1 MNVGKVKGQTFVF
14 GAIILLISN
23 ILVKII
29 GAFFRLPITNIIGV
43 EGMAYFNSAYAIYVV
58 FYNISTAGIPVAV
71 ARMVASSNERQNQRR
86 RFLQSVFCDDAYNGY
101 AKPDC
106 FRR

>member
-1 MNVGKVKGQTFVF
+1 MGKVKGQTFVF

-43 EGMAYFNSAYAIYVV
+43 EGMAYF
-58 FYNISTAGIPVAV
+58 TTPK
-71 ARMVASSNERQNQRR
+71 RET
-86 RFLQSVFCDDAYNGY
+86 L
-101 AKPDC
+101 
-106 FRR
+106 